1 MWVSQLTIKNIR
13 GFNNSTIQFS
23 QGINVII
30 GPNNAGKTTILKSIY
45 LIQDANAL
53 LPQDQRLYSSE
64 GNIQLSLSGNTNL
77 YFPKWPNT
85 SNFEIKLPNRQR
97 ILHAGGGR
105 STGFNEIPRQEPSNF
120 IYPYLSKRKVAAFQE
135 QINLNL
141 ALSVTGNFANLY
153 PKIDR
158 ISNPQFQPAYDE
170 YVQACDEILG
180 FRITCTASPDGKKGA
195 YIVKNLDH
203 ITLDAMGEGVAN
215 LLGLI
220 VDLCIAENKLF
231 LIEEPENDIHP
242 KALKKLLGLISK
254 KSAQNQFIITTH
266 SNIVTKYLGAQDSSK
281 IINVKMTFRD
291 KLPTSSVEY
300 IDTPE
305 KRRTALE
312 DLGYDLFDFD
322 LWDSWLILEESSAE
336 RLVRDVLIPVFT
348 PDLKSKLRTF
358 SAHSISEVESRFIDF
373 NNLFVFLHLQPHYK
387 NKAWVV
393 VDGGKQE
400 ERIIEKMRSVYSQS
414 GWNKD
419 QFLQFSEHDFEK
431 YYPEPFQDQVKEILS
446 LTVKSEKRERKKQL
460 LKKVLTWC
468 KEDNSRAKG
477 ALEESASEVI
487 ELLKNIEK
495 NLNGT

>member
-1 MWVSQLTIKNIR
+1 MELTN
-13 GFNNSTIQFS
+13 
-23 QGINVII
+23 
-30 GPNNAGKTTILKSIY
+30 
-45 LIQDANAL
+45 
-53 LPQDQRLYSSE
+53 
-64 GNIQLSLSGNTNL
+64 
-77 YFPKWPNT
+77 
-85 SNFEIKLPNRQR
+85 
-97 ILHAGGGR
+97 
-105 STGFNEIPRQEPSNF
+105 
-120 IYPYLSKRKVAAFQE
+120 YPP
-135 QINLNL
+135 
-141 ALSVTGNFANLY
+141 FANLY

-170 YVQACDEILG
+170 YIQACDEILG

-336 RLVRDVLIPVFT
+336 RLIRDVFIPAFT

-358 SAHSISEVESRFIDF
+358 SAHSISEVESKFIDF

-393 VDGGKQE
+393 VDGGEQE
-400 ERIIEKMRSVYSQS
+400 ERIIEEMRSVYSQS

-431 YYPEPFQDQVKEILS
+431 YYPEPFQGQVKEILS
-446 LTVKSEKRERKKQL
+446 LTVKGEKRERKKQL

-495 NLNGT
+495 ILMEPDTVW